1 MKTIRLKESDI
12 QRMVKRVLNEQLF
25 GKKKKEAERR
35 KQEDEE
41 YEENKRKQREKTI
54 QSYISKGY
62 KKVNELNLPEGEYY
76 GEGGSNYYYIKDK
89 EENETGYVVISNMIR
104 GSHYRPPQSLS
115 EWKEFF
121 KHNLGDDDV
130 IILLKKG

>member
-1 MKTIRLKESDI
+1 MKVIKLKERDI
-12 QRMVKRVLNEQLF
+12 QRMVNRVLNEQLF

-41 YEENKRKQREKTI
+41 YEESKRKQREKTI

-62 KKVNELNLPEGEYY
+62 KKVSELNLPEGEYY

-89 EENETGYVVISNMIR
+89 EENETGYVVITNMIR
-104 GSHYRPPQSLS
+104 GSHYKPLQSLS
-115 EWKEFF
+115 EWKEYF